1 MIAAALCITVGA
13 QMISLPVRR
22 FTLQWQH
29 TVEKVLWEEDYL
41 VAGDWLLLERA
52 RVLGSGAG
60 MEPPP
65 DAVPEGQGWTYR
77 PADRWRKSLKLAR
90 SEFGDDYRLCLEGDC
105 RPLSDSV
112 AARGPTTLAACA
124 GAKAK

>member
-1 MIAAALCITVGA
+1 MIVAALCITVGA
-13 QMISLPVRR
+13 QMISLPARS

-41 VAGDWLLLERA
+41 VVGDWLLLERA

-65 DAVPEGQGWTYR
+65 DAVRQGQGWSYR
-77 PADRWRKSLKLAR
+77 PADRWRQSVQLAR
-90 SEFGDDYRLCLEGDC
+90 SEYGDDYRLCVQGDC
-105 RPLSDSV
+105 RPLSDVV
-112 AARGPTTLAACA
+112 AARGPTTMVACPDKNA
-124 GAKAK
+124 Q

>member
-13 QMISLPVRR
+13 QMTSLPVRR

-65 DAVPEGQGWTYR
+65 DAVREGNAWSFR
-77 PADRWRKSLKLAR
+77 PADRWRQEIVLAR
-90 SEFGDDYRLCLEGDC
+90 SEFGDDYRLCIQGRC
-105 RPLSDSV
+105 RPLAELV
-112 AARGPTTLAACA
+112 AARGPTALTACVSA
-124 GAKAK
+124 NTQ

>member
-13 QMISLPVRR
+13 QMISLPVHS

-60 MEPPP
+60 MEPTP
-65 DAVPEGQGWTYR
+65 DAVRVGKGWSFR
-77 PADRWRKSLKLAR
+77 PADRWRQSMQLAR
-90 SEFGDDYRLCLEGDC
+90 SEFGDDYRLCIQSDC
-105 RPLSDSV
+105 RPLSDLV
-112 AARGPTTLAACA
+112 AARGTTTLAACA
-124 GAKAK
+124 GANAQ

>member
-13 QMISLPVRR
+13 QITSLPVRR

-65 DAVPEGQGWTYR
+65 DAVREGNAWSFRPE
-77 PADRWRKSLKLAR
+77 DRWRREVVLAR
-90 SEFGDDYRLCLEGDC
+90 SEFGEDYRLCIKGGC
-105 RPLSDSV
+105 RPLSELV
-112 AARGPTTLAACA
+112 AARGPTVLAGCA
-124 GAKAK
+124 GANAQ

>member
-1 MIAAALCITVGA
+1 MIVAALCITVGA
-13 QMISLPVRR
+13 QMISLPVRS

-41 VAGDWLLLERA
+41 VVGDWLLLERA

-65 DAVPEGQGWTYR
+65 DAVRQGKGWSYR
-77 PADRWRKSLKLAR
+77 PADRWRQSVQLAR
-90 SEFGDDYRLCLEGDC
+90 SEYGDDYRLCIQGDC
-105 RPLSDSV
+105 RPLSDV
-112 AARGPTTLAACA
+112 VTARGPTTMVACA
-124 GAKAK
+124 DTNAQ

>member
-1 MIAAALCITVGA
+1 MIVAALCITVGA
-13 QMISLPVRR
+13 QMISLPVRS

-41 VAGDWLLLERA
+41 VVSDWLLLERA

-65 DAVPEGQGWTYR
+65 DAVREAKGWSYR
-77 PADRWRKSLKLAR
+77 PADRWRRSVVLAR
-90 SEFGDDYRLCLEGDC
+90 SEFGDDYRLCTQGDC
-105 RPLSDSV
+105 RPLSGLI
-112 AARGPTTLAACA
+112 AARGPATLASCA
-124 GAKAK
+124 RAKSE

>member
-1 MIAAALCITVGA
+1 MIVAALCITVGA
-13 QMISLPVRR
+13 QMISLPVRS

-41 VAGDWLLLERA
+41 VVGGWLLLERA

-65 DAVPEGQGWTYR
+65 DAVRQGQGWSYR
-77 PADRWRKSLKLAR
+77 PADRWRQSVQLAR
-90 SEFGDDYRLCLEGDC
+90 SEYGDDYRLCIQGDC
-105 RPLSDSV
+105 RPLSDV
-112 AARGPTTLAACA
+112 VTARGPATMFACPDTNA
-124 GAKAK
+124 Q